1 MTTTARD
8 AALSAAPCA
17 PRHEVPRLARD
28 YTTAAAERR
37 MAFLRESTGA
47 SPEHLGRYSFDPSV
61 LAGNIENFVGA
72 AQVPVGIAGPLLV
85 HGEHARGVFYVPLA
99 TTEGTLVAS
108 YNRGMKLL
116 YAAGGVRTT
125 VVADVMQR
133 APAFGFDG
141 AREARAFGDWVT
153 ANFAAIKREA
163 EATTRAGRL
172 RDIEQYP
179 ASRFLFLRFNFT
191 TGDAAGQNLTAKATR
206 RACAWIQA
214 RYAGIRQFYL
224 EANLATDKKNSYL
237 NILHTR
243 GKRVTAEATIP
254 ADLARRVM
262 RTTPAEMFRARQV
275 SNLGGLMAGVN
286 NNGNH
291 SANGIAALFT
301 ATGQDIANVAE
312 SSAALVHT
320 ELLADGSYYYS
331 ITIPALIVATY
342 GGGTGLPTQRE
353 CLELLGCYGAGK
365 VRKLTE
371 IVAATVLCGE
381 VSLGAAVVSD
391 EWVAAHE
398 RLGRNRP

>member
-1 MTTTARD
+1 
-8 AALSAAPCA
+8 LAAPCA
-17 PRHEVPRLARD
+17 STPAASAGPRREVPRLACD
-28 YTTAAAERR
+28 YTTAAARRR
-37 MAFLRESTGA
+37 MAFLREVTGVI
-47 SPEHLGRYSFDPSV
+47 PEHIGRYSFDPAV
-61 LAGNIENFVGA
+61 CAGNIENFVGV
-72 AQVPVGIAGPLLV
+72 AQVPIGIAGPLLV
-85 HGEHARGVFYVPLA
+85 DGEHARGVFYVPLA

-125 VVADVMQR
+125 VVADAMQR
-133 APAFGFDG
+133 APVFGFDS

-153 ANFAAIKREA
+153 ANFAAIKNEA
-163 EATTRAGRL
+163 EAATRAGRL

-179 ASRFLFLRFNFT
+179 ASRFMFLRFNFT
-191 TGDAAGQNLTAKATR
+191 TGDAAGQNLTGHATR
-206 RACAWIQA
+206 RACTWIQA
-214 RYAGIRQFYL
+214 HCAGIRQFYL
-224 EANLATDKKNSYL
+224 EANLATDKKSSHL
-237 NILHTR
+237 NILRTR
-243 GKRVTAEATIP
+243 GKRVTAEAVIP
-254 ADLARRVM
+254 ADLVRRVM
-262 RTTPAEMFRARQV
+262 HATPGEMFRARQV

-291 SANGIAALFT
+291 SANAIAAMFA

-320 ELLADGSYYYS
+320 ELRDDGSYYYS

-365 VRKLTE
+365 VGKLAE

-381 VSLGAAVVSD
+381 ISLGAAVIAD

-398 RLGRNRP
+398 RLGRNRR